1 MSDPR
6 AYTPEMAADPALS
19 QADMQQIAASRP
31 DLLPALAANPAL
43 YPQLRQWLENHPDP
57 AVKAALAGGISL
69 STSAPVADTPPS
81 AGLAPVADTPPS
93 ARSTPPVVQPTQ
105 QIPAVTQAPPVLQ
118 VPAVAATTKA
128 KSAVPPWVWALIGAL
143 AVVLLAGAVYLGSA
157 LAGSDSGQ
165 DTASEPA
172 PTAGGDAEMA
182 PTFDPATAAETVP
195 TPQITHT
202 PTTASPSPVQD
213 YLLID
218 SESENLS
225 CELHEDWVGCSVLER
240 DFSTLNQTDCSDRLF
255 SISTARGH
263 ADLACGSSFLGEP
276 GDHVT
281 RLDTWDTATFGNV
294 SCTLPGNGA
303 GEVIHCEHLDGS
315 ASFWIDEGS
324 YSLG

>member
-69 STSAPVADTPPS
+69 STAAPVADTPPS

-93 ARSTPPVVQPTQ
+93 ARSTPPAVQPTQ

-118 VPAVAATTKA
+118 VPAVAATTRA

-172 PTAGGDAEMA
+172 PTASVDGGAVPTAEPA
-182 PTFDPATAAETVP
+182 PASVP
-195 TPQITHT
+195 TPQITRA
-202 PTTASPSPVQD
+202 PTSSSPAPVQD